1 MCYPSP
7 PYLWFS
13 ACVQHIRSFWYW
25 WTSVFPNSFYAI
37 TGIPTKRTD
46 FTRTAHYLDTIG
58 TGGTS
63 FSLHVHNNIAQ
74 NRWVYSTIKHRAGVV
89 GNFFFL
95 IPWDVHHDSPV
106 FVFDL
111 ADFFPATFAAFL
123 DAKFGGFIVLFF
135 PYFYFFSDINRVQYR
150 TGPKQSGRWF
160 SR

>member
-37 TGIPTKRTD
+37 TGIPMKRTD

-74 NRWVYSTIKHRAGVV
+74 NIWVYSTIKHRAGVV

-95 IPWDVHHDSPV
+95 IPWVGCTPW
-106 FVFDL
+106 
-111 ADFFPATFAAFL
+111 PASICFC
-123 DAKFGGFIVLFF
+123 FGR
-135 PYFYFFSDINRVQYR
+135 FFSCNFCSIFGRKIWQIYR
-150 TGPKQSGRWF
+150 LILSLFLLFLWY
-160 SR
+160 